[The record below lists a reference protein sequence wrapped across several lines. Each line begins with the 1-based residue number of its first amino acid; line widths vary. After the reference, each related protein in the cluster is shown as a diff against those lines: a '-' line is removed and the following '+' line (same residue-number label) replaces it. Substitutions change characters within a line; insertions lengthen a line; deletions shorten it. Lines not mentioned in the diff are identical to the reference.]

1 MRNRKYK
8 YCKYVLSSKWRSVSR
23 NKRKQTP
30 FCQCCGFTS
39 DLVVHHM
46 TYERVGKEL
55 SSDLCVLCKYC
66 HDEFH
71 TKYGKKL
78 VMLHETLSFISK
90 QSFEKKLSLLDY

>member
-1 MRNRKYK
+1 MRNRNYK
-8 YCKYVLSSKWRSVSR
+8 YSKYIFSSRWRSVSR

-30 FCQCCGFTS
+30 FCQRCGFTA

-46 TYERVGKEL
+46 TYERVGREL

-66 HDEFH
+66 HEEFH

-78 VMLHETLSFISK
+78 IMVEETFSFISK
-90 QSFEKKLSLLDY
+90 QHLEAKACLLDY